1 MQNPFEEIKNNKVVG
16 NIGHP
21 IFPSFLSLMHNSS
34 FKILGLNYIYVTFDV
49 HPHFVE
55 SAIRGIVALG
65 IAGVNVH
72 YPHSESVIYYLDEV
86 NGEAS
91 TLGQVNTIVNEGE
104 RLIGY
109 NTNIS
114 GIVETLKPY
123 KDEIYDQQCVIF
135 GAGNIA
141 KIAVYALI
149 KYFKPKNVIII
160 NRDIQKAEKLRKYV
174 REELNYNEIRFLPL
188 ELDEILPKNLKSK
201 IIINAT
207 TLGMAPRKDECILE
221 ADKLFNDSQIVVDFV
236 FNPASTR
243 FLQNA
248 KDKKARTVSGLEI
261 LTHQAAKTFE
271 LWTNKKMPIEEI
283 TKILNSVHKD

>member
-1 MQNPFEEIKNNKVVG
+1 MQNPFDDHKKNKVVG

-21 IFPSFLSLMHNSS
+21 IFPSFLSLMHNSA
-34 FKILGLNYIYVTFDV
+34 FKILDLNYIYVTFDV

-91 TLGQVNTIVNEGE
+91 TLGQVNTIVNDGE

-114 GIVETLKPY
+114 GIIETLKPF
-123 KDEIYDQQCVIF
+123 KDEIFDQQCVIF

-141 KIAVYALI
+141 KVAVYTLI

-160 NRDIQKAEKLRKYV
+160 NRDSQKAEKLRKYV
-174 REELNYNEIRFLPL
+174 RDDLNYSEIKFLPL

-207 TLGMAPRKDECILE
+207 TLGMAPKQEECIIE
-221 ADKLFNDSQIVVDFV
+221 AEKLFNENQIVVDFV
-236 FNPASTR
+236 FNPKETK

-248 KDKKARTVSGLEI
+248 QKKKARTISGLEI
-261 LTHQAAKTFE
+261 LLNQAAKTFE
-271 LWTNKKMPIEEI
+271 LWTNKNMPLEKIR
-283 TKILNSVHKD
+283 KILNEVHKD